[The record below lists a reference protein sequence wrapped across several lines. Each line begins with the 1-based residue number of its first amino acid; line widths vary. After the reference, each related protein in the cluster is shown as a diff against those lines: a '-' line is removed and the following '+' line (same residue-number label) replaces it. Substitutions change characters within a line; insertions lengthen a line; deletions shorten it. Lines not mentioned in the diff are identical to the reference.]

1 MIRVMSAPKAEY
13 PRNLDDDF
21 KLSYRSIA
29 EVYEAFGR
37 IEALVRGD
45 KSIRFKGRIRPK
57 GAAILNAILLY
68 MDALPADQ
76 QRRAVADGMARL
88 NEFMRIEQVEG
99 EEPQG
104 EGSRGIVIEPEREEP
119 RGKLKRKGAG

>member
-1 MIRVMSAPKAEY
+1 MIRVMSAPKTDY

-45 KSIRFKGRIRPK
+45 KSIRFKGRVRPK
-57 GAAILNAILLY
+57 GAAILNAIVLY
-68 MDALPADQ
+68 VESLPPEQ
-76 QRRAVADGMARL
+76 QRRAVGEGMARL
-88 NEFMRIEQVEG
+88 NEYMKIEQAKGVGPEG
-99 EEPQG
+99 ESG
-104 EGSRGIVIEPEREEP
+104 RIVIEPEREEEP
-119 RGKLKRKGAG
+119 RKLKRKGAG